1 MKFIINWI
9 KTSNGNGIA
18 EGDTLKVHAKGAS
31 HISGAIY
38 KNGSPVLAIFGMGEH
53 AKILVKRKGMNLKGQ
68 CVLKLRAF
76 DSKHRGFGIDDAFSI
91 I

>member
-1 MKFIINWI
+1 MKFIINWT
-9 KTSNGNGIA
+9 KSTRGNSFV
-18 EGDTLKVHAKGAS
+18 EGDILKVHAAGAS

-38 KNGSPVLAIFGMGEH
+38 KNGLPVLAIFWSGEN
-53 AKILVKRKGMNLKGQ
+53 AKIKVQRKGMNLKGMA
-68 CVLKLRAF
+68 VLKLRAF

>member
-1 MKFIINWI
+1 MKFIMNCI
-9 KTSNGNGIA
+9 KTTSGNGIA
-18 EGDTLKVHAKGAS
+18 EGDTLRINAKGAS

-38 KNGSPVLAIFGMGEH
+38 RKGFPVLAIFGMGEN
-53 AKILVKRKGMNLKGQ
+53 AKILVKRKGMSLKGQ

>member
-1 MKFIINWI
+1 MKFIINWT
-9 KTSNGNGIA
+9 KSSKGNSFV
-18 EGDTLKVHAKGAS
+18 EGDVLKIHAAGAS

-38 KNGSPVLAIFGMGEH
+38 RNGSPVLAIFGMGEN
-53 AKILVKRKGMNLKGQ
+53 AKIMVKRKGMNLKGMA
-68 CVLKLRAF
+68 VLKLRAF